1 MYSRMEQNKVLTI
14 SFERTFALN
23 KIKTS
28 AWVDF
33 GHVLGNAT
41 EGTDRISFLSD
52 QNNVFQTTFA
62 FSLVRLITNLQRLF
76 KLKEG

>member
-1 MYSRMEQNKVLTI
+1 MLTI

-41 EGTDRISFLSD
+41 QGTDRISFLSD
-52 QNNVFQTTFA
+52 QNIVFPTTFA
-62 FSLVRLITNLQRLF
+62 FSLVRVKTNLQRLF
-76 KLKEG
+76 NF